1 MPIYKKG
8 DKSVMSNYR
17 PISILPV
24 ISLIFER
31 HVNLQFKAFLE
42 NNMLL
47 YDRQSGFREKHS
59 CQTTLI
65 RLVDDW
71 ISAVDKKRSC
81 RYLVVDRSKAF
92 DLVNHSLLLQK
103 LHYYGLHESAV
114 VWFRSYL
121 NSRKQHV
128 YVSGA
133 YSDSG
138 DVVSGVP
145 QGSVLGP
152 TLFLLYINDMSLSN

>member
-47 YDRQSGFREKHS
+47 YDRQSGFRENHS
-59 CQTTLI
+59 CQTALI

-71 ISAVDKKRSC
+71 TSAVDKNE
-81 RYLVVDRSKAF
+81 VVGTLLLDLSKA
-92 DLVNHSLLLQK
+92 
-103 LHYYGLHESAV
+103 
-114 VWFRSYL
+114 YL
-121 NSRKQHV
+121 
-128 YVSGA
+128 
-133 YSDSG
+133 
-138 DVVSGVP
+138 
-145 QGSVLGP
+145 
-152 TLFLLYINDMSLSN
+152 IW